1 MFMRSK
7 CLLRLAVLPLASA
20 IGLVGQETPLDPHSS
35 VKINLPAD
43 SPVALLAAGMGESR
57 ASTRGSAMVIDLHMA
72 LTLRNTSPRR
82 VAGITLLVTAQEV
95 AAGGK
100 GSVTIPSLS
109 VAPGEAFPVRID
121 LGLMRPA
128 RFAGAGPLVQV
139 TLDGVLFQDLSFY
152 GPNRLDSQRSLT
164 AWELEAQR
172 DRQHFKNVLASF
184 GPDGLR
190 REMLQSLARQADRP
204 RVNVAVSRGRSVSA
218 AGVAAGER
226 LAQFAFLQFPDSP
239 VEPIEGWAQIAGN
252 EARSPRVDV
261 RNRSAKPVRYVELGW
276 VVRDRSGNQ
285 YMAASLPASGPELY
299 LPPGRTARVLQ
310 DTSLR
315 FSRKAGEPLAIDG
328 MTGFVSQV
336 EFADGKVWVPN
347 RQNLVNAHL
356 LQVLAPSPEE
366 QRLSELYRKKGLA
379 ALVEELKKF

>member
-1 MFMRSK
+1 MM
-7 CLLRLAVLPLASA
+7 
-20 IGLVGQETPLDPHSS
+20 
-35 VKINLPAD
+35 
-43 SPVALLAAGMGESR
+43 
-57 ASTRGSAMVIDLHMA
+57 IDLHMG
-72 LTLRNTSPRR
+72 LSLRNASQRR

-95 AAGGK
+95 APGGK

-109 VAPGEAFPVRID
+109 VGPGEAFPVRID

-128 RFAGAGPLVQV
+128 QLASAGPLVQV
-139 TLDGVLFQDLSFY
+139 SLDGVLFHDLSFY

-164 AWELEAQR
+164 AWEMEAQR
-172 DRQHFKNVLASF
+172 DRQHFKQVVATF
-184 GPDGLR
+184 GPDGLQ

-204 RVNVAVSRGRSVSA
+204 RVNVAVSRGRAVSA

-276 VVRDRSGNQ
+276 VVRDRTGKQ

-315 FSRKAGEPLAIDG
+315 FSQKAGEPLAIDG

-347 RQNLVNAHL
+347 RQNLINAHL

-366 QRLSELYRKKGLA
+366 QRLTELYRKKGLA

>member
-1 MFMRSK
+1 MRSRRFY
-7 CLLRLAVLPLASA
+7 RLAVLPLATA
-20 IGLVGQETPLDPHSS
+20 IGMLGQETGLDPHSS

-43 SPVALLAAGMGESR
+43 SPVALLSAQMGESR
-57 ASTRGSAMVIDLHMA
+57 VSTRGSAMMIDLHMG
-72 LTLRNTSPRR
+72 LSLRNASQRR
-82 VAGITLLVTAQEV
+82 VAGITMLVTAQEV
-95 AAGGK
+95 APGGK

-109 VAPGEAFPVRID
+109 VGPGEAFPVRID

-128 RFAGAGPLVQV
+128 QLGAAGPLVQV
-139 TLDGVLFQDLSFY
+139 TLDGVLFNDLSFY

-172 DRQHFKNVLASF
+172 DRQHFKQVVAAF
-184 GPDGLR
+184 GPEGLQ

-204 RVNVAVSRGRSVSA
+204 RVNVAVSRGRAVSA
-218 AGVAAGER
+218 AGVAVGER

-276 VVRDRSGNQ
+276 VVRDRAGKQ

-315 FSRKAGEPLAIDG
+315 FSRNAGEPLAIDG

-347 RQNLVNAHL
+347 RQNLINAHL

-366 QRLSELYRKKGLA
+366 QRLTELYRKKGLA
-379 ALVEELKKF
+379 ALVQELKKF